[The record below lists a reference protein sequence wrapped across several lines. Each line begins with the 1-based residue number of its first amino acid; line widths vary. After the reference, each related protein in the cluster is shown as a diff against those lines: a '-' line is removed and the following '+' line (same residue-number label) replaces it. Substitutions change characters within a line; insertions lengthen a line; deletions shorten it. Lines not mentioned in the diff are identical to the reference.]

1 MEVTVALWVQGDRA
15 SVTVSDN
22 GDGIDAERMTRI
34 FEPKFTTKTHGLGL
48 GLAMVRAIVQGA
60 KGEVTVQSAKGK
72 TEFEV
77 KLPCVTPRGEARV
90 G

>member
-1 MEVTVALWVQGDRA
+1 MALRVQGNVA

-22 GDGIDAERMTRI
+22 GDGIDVERMARI

-60 KGEVTVQSAKGK
+60 KGEVTVQSKEGEG

-77 KLPCVTPRGEARV
+77 RLPCVTPRGAGQV